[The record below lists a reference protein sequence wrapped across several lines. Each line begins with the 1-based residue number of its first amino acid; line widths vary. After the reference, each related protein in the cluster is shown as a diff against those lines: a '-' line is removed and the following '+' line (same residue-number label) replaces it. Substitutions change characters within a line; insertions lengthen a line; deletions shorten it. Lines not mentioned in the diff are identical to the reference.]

1 MGMRRAPRPD
11 IFYISRRTKR
21 TSFADGIDESSSSA
35 ARPEPPR
42 IPRSGSSAERPY
54 GALDLTGSLRD
65 DGRSSPRTAA
75 SPPTSSS
82 VGIGLTLRRTS
93 PAGATSAPADYVTG
107 SPPSL
112 NLDRRSTEQAS
123 LRGVTARSRPVIDDG
138 VSSLLFPAPGFA
150 SGRHLSEESP
160 VVRLNSRQAG
170 IGTLLISGA
179 HSAAWEG
186 TDLTTGAE
194 NLNGQKMGTTVSTRG
209 NRPLVA
215 FHEGSV
221 AVALRHVHQLRRA
234 IFIAA
239 EAPLVVRLFDEA
251 AAAVLPPKSNGEKA
265 VLYMSRIAELL
276 ELRAEYVADTNY
288 EDIWAKFGFRMTTP
302 VNIRPAGH

>member
-1 MGMRRAPRPD
+1 
-11 IFYISRRTKR
+11 
-21 TSFADGIDESSSSA
+21 
-35 ARPEPPR
+35 
-42 IPRSGSSAERPY
+42 
-54 GALDLTGSLRD
+54 
-65 DGRSSPRTAA
+65 
-75 SPPTSSS
+75 
-82 VGIGLTLRRTS
+82 
-93 PAGATSAPADYVTG
+93 
-107 SPPSL
+107 
-112 NLDRRSTEQAS
+112 
-123 LRGVTARSRPVIDDG
+123 VIDDG

-150 SGRHLSEESP
+150 GGRHLSEESP

-170 IGTLLISGA
+170 IGTMLISGA
-179 HSAAWEG
+179 HSALWEG

-194 NLNGQKMGTTVSTRG
+194 NLDGRKMGTAVFTRG

-265 VLYMSRIAELL
+265 VLYMSRIGELL
-276 ELRAEYVADTNY
+276 ELRAEYVADTNF

>member
-11 IFYISRRTKR
+11 IFYISRRTKQ
-21 TSFADGIDESSSSA
+21 TAFADAD
-35 ARPEPPR
+35 
-42 IPRSGSSAERPY
+42 
-54 GALDLTGSLRD
+54 
-65 DGRSSPRTAA
+65 AA
-75 SPPTSSS
+75 SSPTSSS
-82 VGIGLTLRRTS
+82 VGMGLTLRRTS
-93 PAGATSAPADYVTG
+93 PAGATSAPADYFTG

-123 LRGVTARSRPVIDDG
+123 SRGVTAGSRPVIDDG
-138 VSSLLFPAPGFA
+138 VSSLLFPAQSFA
-150 SGRHLSEESP
+150 SGRHLSDESP

-179 HSAAWEG
+179 HSTAWEA

-194 NLNGQKMGTTVSTRG
+194 NLDGQKMGTTVFTRG

-215 FHEGSV
+215 FHEESV
-221 AVALRHVHQLRRA
+221 AVSLRHVQQLRRA

-239 EAPLVVRLFDEA
+239 DAPLVVRLFSEA
-251 AAAVLPPKSNGEKA
+251 AAAVLPKSNGEKA
-265 VLYMSRIAELL
+265 VLYLSRIGEVI
-276 ELRAEYVADTNY
+276 ELRAEYVADTNF

-302 VNIRPAGH
+302 VNTRPAGH